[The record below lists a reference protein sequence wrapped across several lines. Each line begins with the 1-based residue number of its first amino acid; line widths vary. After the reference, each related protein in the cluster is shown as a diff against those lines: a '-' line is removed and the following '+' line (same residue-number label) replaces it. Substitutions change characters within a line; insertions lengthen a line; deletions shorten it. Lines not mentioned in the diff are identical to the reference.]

1 MKDMLPSLRRLVPAA
16 LLLTASGA
24 LADSP
29 LPAAQMPAKEIVTRT
44 PAGAQTQDEQL
55 RALNRTVESIESEV
69 QQLRAKDAERAVHEA
84 ELSGQNDH
92 PLWP

>member
-1 MKDMLPSLRRLVPAA
+1 MLPSLRRLVPAA

-29 LPAAQMPAKEIVTRT
+29 LPAAQMPAKEIVTRA
-44 PAGAQTQDEQL
+44 PAGTQTQDEQL
-55 RALNRTVESIESEV
+55 RTLTRTVESLESDV
-69 QQLRAKDAERAVHEA
+69 QQLRAKEAERAVHEA

>member
-1 MKDMLPSLRRLVPAA
+1 MLLSLRNLVHPA

-29 LPAAQMPAKEIVTRT
+29 PPAAEMPAREIVTRT
-44 PAGAQTQDEQL
+44 PADAQTPDEQL
-55 RALNRTVESIESEV
+55 RTLTRTVESLKAEV
-69 QQLRAKDAERAVHEA
+69 QQLRATEAERAVHQVEF
-84 ELSGQNDH
+84 LDQNNH

>member
-29 LPAAQMPAKEIVTRT
+29 LPAAQMPAKEIVTRA

-55 RALNRTVESIESEV
+55 RTLTRTVESIGSEV
-69 QQLRAKDAERAVHEA
+69 QQLRAKEAERAVHEA